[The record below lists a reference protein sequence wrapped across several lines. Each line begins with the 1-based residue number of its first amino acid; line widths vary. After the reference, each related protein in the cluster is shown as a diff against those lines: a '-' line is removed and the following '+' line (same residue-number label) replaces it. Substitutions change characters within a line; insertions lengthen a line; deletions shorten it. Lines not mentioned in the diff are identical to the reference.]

1 VVEVDDR
8 GGGTIR
14 VPNVP
19 WRFSASPDVGVSGV
33 PKYRGEDNRALLGE
47 LLGYD
52 DDRLDRLE
60 ADGVLSSRLPGDRS
74 TMALGFPVLPMK
86 ATMGSTGAVPEGD
99 DWAFEIKWDGYR
111 TIVHVADG
119 AVRLQSSAGHDV
131 TARWPEFVDLAGSVN
146 ASSAILDGEL
156 VVLGDDGR
164 RGSISSSAAASARI
178 AKLSCSSSTCC
189 RSTVPTRS
197 TCRTSTVAAS
207 SSDSSSPATTGWC
220 RRSVSARARR
230 SSRPPPSR
238 ELEGVIAKRVD
249 SRYRPGTR
257 TKDWRKIKNRT
268 VVELTI
274 GGFTTGTG
282 NRAGTFGAL
291 LVGRPAPGWTV
302 VRRRRR
308 DRLRPTRIARAHRA
322 TPRPGRR
329 HDARSFHRR
338 RRRRRTA
345 TWVEP
350 VLRATVEIAEF
361 TNDGL
366 VRHATFVD
374 LAE

>member
-1 VVEVDDR
+1 
-8 GGGTIR
+8 
-14 VPNVP
+14 
-19 WRFSASPDVGVSGV
+19 
-33 PKYRGEDNRALLGE
+33 
-47 LLGYD
+47 
-52 DDRLDRLE
+52 
-60 ADGVLSSRLPGDRS
+60 
-74 TMALGFPVLPMK
+74 MALGFPVLPMK

-119 AVRLQSSAGHDV
+119 AGRLQSSAGHDV
-131 TARWPEFVDLAGSVN
+131 TARWPEFDDLAGSVN

-156 VVLGDDGR
+156 VVFDDDGR
-164 RGSISSSAAASARI
+164 PRFDLVQRSGVGSERQAVLQFFDVLQIDGTDTIDLPYLDRRRLLERLVEPGDNWLVPSFRVGDGAA
-178 AKLSCSSSTCC
+178 L
-189 RSTVPTRS
+189 
-197 TCRTSTVAAS
+197 VAAT
-207 SSDSSSPATTGWC
+207 AEQG
-220 RRSVSARARR
+220 
-230 SSRPPPSR
+230 
-238 ELEGVIAKRVD
+238 LEGVIAKRVD

-257 TKDWRKIKNRT
+257 TKEWRKIKNRT

-291 LVGRPAPGWTV
+291 LVGRPAPDGLTFAGGV
-302 VRRRRR
+302 GTGFDQRTLRDLT
-308 DRLRPTRIARAHRA
+308 DRLRDLAIDRCPFVPPPPASVA
-322 TPRPGRR
+322 
-329 HDARSFHRR
+329 
-338 RRRRRTA
+338 RTA